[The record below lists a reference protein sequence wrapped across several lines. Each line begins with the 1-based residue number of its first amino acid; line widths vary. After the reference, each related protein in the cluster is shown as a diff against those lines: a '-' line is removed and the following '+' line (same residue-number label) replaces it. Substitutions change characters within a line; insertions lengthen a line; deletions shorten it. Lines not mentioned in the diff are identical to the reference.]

1 MAVLFASLQWDT
13 EAGKRVFES
22 SGIEINIVKE
32 KWLTMQT
39 IHNVGYLGQ

>member
-22 SGIEINIVKE
+22 SGIEINIVRE
-32 KWLTMQT
+32 KWLTRPT
-39 IHNVGYLGQ
+39 FHNVGYLG